1 MIGRRV
7 LAEGFGGEKSFGI
20 YRKKRMICFSFSR
33 SLLETFTHSLK
44 KSAHRKMSSDVD
56 LKVKTY
62 SIAPCEMF
70 SASKYF
76 NEVALFT
83 NFIALRNYN
92 SYVILTTSTSR
103 SLKCSDNSF

>member
-7 LAEGFGGEKSFGI
+7 LAEGFEGKKALGSTE
-20 YRKKRMICFSFSR
+20 KKRIIFFSFSR
-33 SLLETFTHSLK
+33 SLLEAFTHSLK
-44 KSAHRKMSSDVD
+44 KSAHRKMSSDAD

-76 NEVALFT
+76 NEVALFK

-92 SYVILTTSTSR
+92 SYVLLTASTSR